1 MHCPIMAEESDSPKV
16 IKYLL
21 LTKFMLS
28 SKIISHML
36 FMQSLAGLFAAYFLE
51 RNFMC

>member
-1 MHCPIMAEESDSPKV
+1 MEN

-28 SKIISHML
+28 AFRIKD
-36 FMQSLAGLFAAYFLE
+36 LAGNHAHF
-51 RNFMC
+51 